1 MNFNIRSNSN
11 PLIVAAVV
19 VTFGLA
25 ACGKSVPPGQ
35 VSDSAAADAPKE
47 SATLGKAISDTAITA
62 SVKGR
67 LGSDARVSDSD
78 ISVETNNGI
87 VTLSGTA
94 KGSDAKNAAE
104 ELARATPDVKGI
116 DNRIAAP
123 TALDSIAKNAEG
135 VASDAGEAISDTVI
149 TTKLKAALI
158 ADETTKGTAI
168 NVTTQDGKVILS
180 GEVASKRERE
190 NAIAIAS
197 GTGGV
202 KKVDADALKV
212 ASR

>member
-1 MNFNIRSNSN
+1 M
-11 PLIVAAVV
+11 
-19 VTFGLA
+19 
-25 ACGKSVPPGQ
+25 
-35 VSDSAAADAPKE
+35 
-47 SATLGKAISDTAITA
+47 
-62 SVKGR
+62 KG
-67 LGSDARVSDSD
+67 V
-78 ISVETNNGI
+78 
-87 VTLSGTA
+87 
-94 KGSDAKNAAE
+94 
-104 ELARATPDVKGI
+104 

-123 TALDSIAKNAEG
+123 TALDTIAKNAEG

-158 ADETTKGTAI
+158 ADESTKGTAI
-168 NVTTQDGKVILS
+168 NVTTQDGKVTLS

>member
-1 MNFNIRSNSN
+1 MNIKIRKQ
-11 PLIVAAVV
+11 PHVLIVVIIAAS
-19 VTFGLA
+19 FGLA
-25 ACGKSVPPGQ
+25 ACGKSVPDGQ
-35 VSDSAAADAPKE
+35 VSDNAAADAPKE
-47 SATLGKAISDTAITA
+47 SASLGKALADTAITA
-62 SVKGR
+62 SVKSR

-87 VTLSGTA
+87 VTLGGTA
-94 KGSDAKNAAE
+94 KQREAREAAE
-104 ELARATPDVKGI
+104 ELARSTPDVKGV

-123 TALDSIAKNAEG
+123 TVLDSLVKDAD
-135 VASDAGEAISDTVI
+135 VAAGKAGEAITDTAI

-158 ADETTKGTAI
+158 ADEATKGTAI
-168 NVTTQDGKVILS
+168 NVSTSDGRVTLS

-190 NAIAIAS
+190 HAIAIAS

-202 KKVDADALKV
+202 KKVDADSLRV